1 MDPILPNLPAPQPPA
16 PAAPSPPPPAED
28 AGSQAL
34 SDALRSS
41 FFIVKIIMV
50 ALVLLFLGSGFFTVG
65 PQQQAI
71 VLRLGKPVGQGLQ
84 ALLNPGFHWAFPSP
98 IDEVIFVTNTTLH
111 TVDST
116 VGWFQSPEDRA
127 KGTPEPQMGNQLNP
141 ATTSYALTADT
152 NIIHVVG
159 ALRYHITEPID
170 FLFNFT
176 NAPFFIT
183 NALNNALLFAASQFR
198 VDDILT
204 SNRLAFKEK
213 VTERVNELT
222 DAEHLGIYIDQ
233 VDVDASPPLSLRN
246 KFNEVDQAMINRNKL
261 RNDAESYATTTLA
274 KARGDAATETNV
286 AQANRK
292 RVVQMVQAQADTF
305 VKLRGQFERDPAF
318 FERIR
323 QMAVLQQVYSNAQD
337 RIIEPKASELRL
349 QISRAPLEPSTNNY
363 VTMP

>member
-98 IDEVIFVTNTTLH
+98 IDEVILVTNTTLH

-183 NALNNALLFAASQFR
+183 NALNNALLFA
-198 VDDILT
+198 D
-204 SNRLAFKEK
+204 
-213 VTERVNELT
+213 
-222 DAEHLGIYIDQ
+222 
-233 VDVDASPPLSLRN
+233 
-246 KFNEVDQAMINRNKL
+246 
-261 RNDAESYATTTLA
+261 
-274 KARGDAATETNV
+274 
-286 AQANRK
+286 RK
-292 RVVQMVQAQADTF
+292 
-305 VKLRGQFERDPAF
+305 
-318 FERIR
+318 
-323 QMAVLQQVYSNAQD
+323 
-337 RIIEPKASELRL
+337 
-349 QISRAPLEPSTNNY
+349 
-363 VTMP
+363 